1 MLTKLVIKD
10 WNYSFGFL
18 YIIVRKGL
26 IKYENECLKKM
37 TC

>member
-10 WNYSFGFL
+10 WNYSFDFL